1 MKKQN
6 KIIALATIV
15 ALAVTSCSK
24 EVIMEETSKQEP
36 NSTLNIRTRIGD
48 EALQENGPKV
58 SYPVNIYIFN
68 TEGQCSEYLQIT
80 DESTDISVELLE
92 GTYNVYAIA
101 GADATTYELP
111 TKEEATTESQIK
123 LIGEKHGDLM
133 TAENM
138 VSLADGGENTL
149 TLTLQRKV
157 MLIQDI
163 AIKNVPT
170 YIKAVT
176 VTIAPLYESLLIN
189 GSYAEEAG
197 PQEITLTEEEN
208 TKVWK
213 NAEGIY
219 LLPPTSGS
227 ATITVNMTDNGDQI
241 KSYSYTCSDELKANY
256 KIKINGTYSERI
268 GVELSGTISGAEWAG
283 EEEITFDFD
292 ENGSEPISPDDI
304 TPDGEEDNPV
314 ISETAPEVGSFYQ
327 DKYYVLKSESSN
339 GKTNVTLMTTEEADN
354 VIDREISV
362 PNDQD
367 AVRTAVDAAI
377 AELTADSG
385 IEGWRLPTIEEMK
398 YIAENFTN
406 IQDNFYNN
414 GKQLIL
420 AGNSDYYF
428 MMNAGEISSF
438 SFNSKAGTENTQL
451 NSNTL
456 LRPVTVV
463 TFQ

>member
-227 ATITVNMTDNGDQI
+227 ATITVNMTDNEDQI

-268 GVELSGTISGAEWAG
+268 GVELSGTITGAEWAG

-304 TPDGEEDNPV
+304 TPDDEEDNPT
-314 ISETAPEVGSFYQ
+314 ISETAPAVGSFYQ

-377 AELTADSG
+377 AKLTADSD
-385 IEGWRLPTIEEMK
+385 IKGWRLPTIEEMD
-398 YIAENFTN
+398 YISENIDNIRVHFENAKKDFFDFSEFYFMTKQDAISSYSFSSKTN
-406 IQDNFYNN
+406 PEHT
-414 GKQLIL
+414 IL
-420 AGNSDYYF
+420 AAY
-428 MMNAGEISSF
+428 
-438 SFNSKAGTENTQL
+438 
-451 NSNTL
+451 TL
-456 LRPVTVV
+456 LRPVAVV

>member
-213 NAEGIY
+213 NAEGMY

-227 ATITVNMTDNGDQI
+227 ATITVNMTDNENQI

-268 GVELSGTISGAEWAG
+268 GVELSGTITGAEWAG

-292 ENGSEPISPDDI
+292 ETGSEPIAPDDSNKD
-304 TPDGEEDNPV
+304 DGEDNPT
-314 ISETAPEVGSFYQ
+314 ISETAPAVGSFYQ

-377 AELTADSG
+377 AKLTADSD
-385 IEGWRLPTIEEMK
+385 IKGWRLPTIEEMD
-398 YIAENFTN
+398 YISENIDNIRVHFENAKKDFFDFSEFYFMTKQDVISSYSFSSKTN
-406 IQDNFYNN
+406 PEHT
-414 GKQLIL
+414 IL
-420 AGNSDYYF
+420 AAY
-428 MMNAGEISSF
+428 
-438 SFNSKAGTENTQL
+438 
-451 NSNTL
+451 TL
-456 LRPVTVV
+456 LRPVAVV

>member
-1 MKKQN
+1 MKNQK

-227 ATITVNMTDNGDQI
+227 ATITVNMTDNEDQI

-268 GVELSGTISGAEWAG
+268 GVELSGTITGEEWAG

-292 ENGSEPISPDDI
+292 ETGSEPIAPDDS
-304 TPDGEEDNPV
+304 TKDDGEDNPT
-314 ISETAPEVGSFYQ
+314 ISETAPAVGSFYQ

-377 AELTADSG
+377 AKLTADSD
-385 IEGWRLPTIEEMK
+385 IKGWRLPTIEEMD
-398 YIAENFTN
+398 YISENIDNIRVHFENAKKDFFDFSEFYFMTKQDVISSYSFSSKTN
-406 IQDNFYNN
+406 PEHT
-414 GKQLIL
+414 IL
-420 AGNSDYYF
+420 AAY
-428 MMNAGEISSF
+428 
-438 SFNSKAGTENTQL
+438 
-451 NSNTL
+451 TL
-456 LRPVTVV
+456 LRPVAVV

>member
-227 ATITVNMTDNGDQI
+227 ATITVNMTDNENQI

-268 GVELSGTISGAEWAG
+268 GVELSGTITGAEWAG

-292 ENGSEPISPDDI
+292 ETGSEPIAPDDSNKD
-304 TPDGEEDNPV
+304 DGEDNPT
-314 ISETAPEVGSFYQ
+314 ISETAPAVGSFYQ

-377 AELTADSG
+377 AKLTADSD
-385 IEGWRLPTIEEMK
+385 IKGWRLPTIEEMD
-398 YIAENFTN
+398 YISENIDNIRVHFENAKKDFFDFSEFYFMTKQDVISSYSFSSKTN
-406 IQDNFYNN
+406 PEHT
-414 GKQLIL
+414 IL
-420 AGNSDYYF
+420 AAY
-428 MMNAGEISSF
+428 
-438 SFNSKAGTENTQL
+438 
-451 NSNTL
+451 TL
-456 LRPVTVV
+456 LRPVAVV

>member
-1 MKKQN
+1 MKNQN

-227 ATITVNMTDNGDQI
+227 ATITVNMTDNEDQI

-268 GVELSGTISGAEWAG
+268 GVELSGTITGAEWAG

-292 ENGSEPISPDDI
+292 ETGSEPIAPDDS
-304 TPDGEEDNPV
+304 TKDDGEDNPT
-314 ISETAPEVGSFYQ
+314 ISETAPAVGSFYQ

-377 AELTADSG
+377 AKLTADSD
-385 IEGWRLPTIEEMK
+385 IKGWRLPTIEEMD
-398 YIAENFTN
+398 YISENIDNIRVHFENAKKDFFDFSEFYFMTKQDVISSYSFSSKTN
-406 IQDNFYNN
+406 PEHT
-414 GKQLIL
+414 IL
-420 AGNSDYYF
+420 AAY
-428 MMNAGEISSF
+428 
-438 SFNSKAGTENTQL
+438 
-451 NSNTL
+451 TL
-456 LRPVTVV
+456 LRPVAVV

>member
-1 MKKQN
+1 MKNQN

-213 NAEGIY
+213 NAEGMY
-219 LLPPTSGS
+219 LLPPTGAS
-227 ATITVNMTDNGDQI
+227 ATITINMTDNEDQI

-268 GVELSGTISGAEWAG
+268 GVELSGTITGAEWAG

-292 ENGSEPISPDDI
+292 ETGSEPIAPDDS
-304 TPDGEEDNPV
+304 TKDDGEDNPT
-314 ISETAPEVGSFYQ
+314 ISETAPAVGSFYQ
-327 DKYYVLKSESSN
+327 DKYYVLKSESAN
-339 GKTNVTLMTTEEADN
+339 GKTNVTLMTTEETN
-354 VIDREISV
+354 SVIKEVVDVSNE
-362 PNDQD
+362 QD
-367 AVRTAVDAAI
+367 DVRSAVNAAI
-377 AELTADSG
+377 AELTADSD
-385 IEGWRLPTIEEMK
+385 IKGWRLPTIEEMD
-398 YIAENFTN
+398 YISENIDNIRVHFENAKKDFFDFSEFYFMTKQDVISSYSFSSKTN
-406 IQDNFYNN
+406 PEHT
-414 GKQLIL
+414 IL
-420 AGNSDYYF
+420 AAY
-428 MMNAGEISSF
+428 
-438 SFNSKAGTENTQL
+438 
-451 NSNTL
+451 TL
-456 LRPVTVV
+456 LRPVAVV

>member
-1 MKKQN
+1 MKDIYKS
-6 KIIALATIV
+6 IAFATIA
-15 ALAVTSCSK
+15 ALTITSCSK

-48 EALQENGPKV
+48 DALQEDGPKV
-58 SYPVNIYIFN
+58 SYPVNIYIFD

-101 GADATTYELP
+101 GADATTYDLP
-111 TKEEATTESQIK
+111 SKEEATTESQVK

-170 YIKAVT
+170 YVKAVT

-227 ATITVNMTDNGDQI
+227 ATITVNMTDNEDQI

-268 GVELSGTISGAEWAG
+268 GVELSGTITGAEWAG

-292 ENGSEPISPDDI
+292 EKGSSTNETEDGTTDDS
-304 TPDGEEDNPV
+304 EDNPT
-314 ISETAPEVGSFYQ
+314 ISETAPAVGSFYQ

-339 GKTNVTLMTTEEADN
+339 GKTNVTLMATEEMNN
-354 VIDREISV
+354 VLKEVVDVS
-362 PNDQD
+362 NDQD
-367 AVRTAVDAAI
+367 DVRAAVDAAI
-377 AELTADSG
+377 VGLTADSD
-385 IEGWRLPTIEEMK
+385 ITGWRLPTIEEMD
-398 YIAENFTN
+398 YISANIKSIESHLENANKKGFDRTFFYFMTKQDVISSYSFSNKTN
-406 IQDNFYNN
+406 PEHT
-414 GKQLIL
+414 IL
-420 AGNSDYYF
+420 AAY
-428 MMNAGEISSF
+428 
-438 SFNSKAGTENTQL
+438 
-451 NSNTL
+451 TL
-456 LRPVTVV
+456 LRPVAVV

>member
-6 KIIALATIV
+6 KIIALTTIV

-227 ATITVNMTDNGDQI
+227 ATITVNMTDNENQI

-268 GVELSGTISGAEWAG
+268 GVELSGTITGAEWAG

-292 ENGSEPISPDDI
+292 ETGSEPIAPDDS
-304 TPDGEEDNPV
+304 TKDDGEDNPT
-314 ISETAPEVGSFYQ
+314 ISETAPAVGSFYQ

-377 AELTADSG
+377 AKLTADSD
-385 IEGWRLPTIEEMK
+385 IKGWRLPTIEEMD
-398 YIAENFTN
+398 YISENIDNIRVHFENAKKDFFDFSEFYFMTKQDVISSYSFSSKTN
-406 IQDNFYNN
+406 PEHT
-414 GKQLIL
+414 IL
-420 AGNSDYYF
+420 ATY
-428 MMNAGEISSF
+428 
-438 SFNSKAGTENTQL
+438 
-451 NSNTL
+451 TL
-456 LRPVTVV
+456 LRPVAVV

>member
-1 MKKQN
+1 MKNQK

-227 ATITVNMTDNGDQI
+227 ATITVNMTDNEDQI

-268 GVELSGTISGAEWAG
+268 GVELSGTITGAEWAG

-292 ENGSEPISPDDI
+292 ETGSEPIAPDDI

-314 ISETAPEVGSFYQ
+314 ISETAPAVGSFYQ

-377 AELTADSG
+377 AKLTADSD
-385 IEGWRLPTIEEMK
+385 IKGWRLPTIEEMD
-398 YIAENFTN
+398 YISENIDNIRVHFENAKKDFFDFSEFYFMTKQDVISSYSFSSKTN
-406 IQDNFYNN
+406 PEHT
-414 GKQLIL
+414 IL
-420 AGNSDYYF
+420 AAY
-428 MMNAGEISSF
+428 
-438 SFNSKAGTENTQL
+438 
-451 NSNTL
+451 TL
-456 LRPVTVV
+456 LRPVAVV

>member
-1 MKKQN
+1 MKNQN

-213 NAEGIY
+213 NAEGMY
-219 LLPPTSGS
+219 LLPPTGAS
-227 ATITVNMTDNGDQI
+227 ATITINMTDNEDQI

-268 GVELSGTISGAEWAG
+268 GVELSGTITGAEWAG

-327 DKYYVLKSESSN
+327 DKYYVLKSESAN
-339 GKTNVTLMTTEEADN
+339 GKTNVTLMTTEETN
-354 VIDREISV
+354 SVIKEVVDVSNE
-362 PNDQD
+362 QD
-367 AVRTAVDAAI
+367 DVRSAVNAAI
-377 AELTADSG
+377 AELTADSD
-385 IEGWRLPTIEEMK
+385 IKGWRLPTIEEMD
-398 YIAENFTN
+398 YIFANIESIENHLENANKNKIDRTYFYFMTK
-406 IQDNFYNN
+406 QDVISSYSFEDNRPNHEHT
-414 GKQLIL
+414 IL
-420 AGNSDYYF
+420 AAY
-428 MMNAGEISSF
+428 
-438 SFNSKAGTENTQL
+438 
-451 NSNTL
+451 TL
-456 LRPVTVV
+456 LRPVAVV

>member
-123 LIGEKHGDLM
+123 LIGEKHGGLM
-133 TAENM
+133 TAVNM

-227 ATITVNMTDNGDQI
+227 ATITVNMTDNEDQI

-304 TPDGEEDNPV
+304 TPDDGEDNPT
-314 ISETAPEVGSFYQ
+314 ISETAPAVGSFYQ

-377 AELTADSG
+377 AKLTADSD
-385 IEGWRLPTIEEMK
+385 IKGWRLPTIEEMD
-398 YIAENFTN
+398 YISENIDNIRVHFENAKKDFFDFSEFYFMTKQDVISSYSFSSKTN
-406 IQDNFYNN
+406 PEHT
-414 GKQLIL
+414 IL
-420 AGNSDYYF
+420 AAY
-428 MMNAGEISSF
+428 
-438 SFNSKAGTENTQL
+438 
-451 NSNTL
+451 TL
-456 LRPVTVV
+456 LRPVAVV

>member
-138 VSLADGGENTL
+138 VSLAVGGENTL

-227 ATITVNMTDNGDQI
+227 ATITVNMTDNEDQI

-268 GVELSGTISGAEWAG
+268 GVELSGTITGAEWAG

-292 ENGSEPISPDDI
+292 ETGSEPIAPDDS
-304 TPDGEEDNPV
+304 TKDDGEDNPT
-314 ISETAPEVGSFYQ
+314 ISETAPAVGSFYQ

-377 AELTADSG
+377 AKLTADSD
-385 IEGWRLPTIEEMK
+385 IKGWRLPTIEEMD
-398 YIAENFTN
+398 YISENIDNIRVHFENAKKDFFDFSEFYFMTKQDVISSYSFSSKTN
-406 IQDNFYNN
+406 PEHT
-414 GKQLIL
+414 IL
-420 AGNSDYYF
+420 AAY
-428 MMNAGEISSF
+428 
-438 SFNSKAGTENTQL
+438 
-451 NSNTL
+451 TL
-456 LRPVTVV
+456 LRPVAVV

>member
-1 MKKQN
+1 MNNQN

-227 ATITVNMTDNGDQI
+227 ATITVNMTDNEDQI

-268 GVELSGTISGAEWAG
+268 GVELSGTITGAEWAG

-292 ENGSEPISPDDI
+292 ETGSEPIAPDDS
-304 TPDGEEDNPV
+304 TKDDGEDNPT
-314 ISETAPEVGSFYQ
+314 ISETAPAVGSFYQ

-377 AELTADSG
+377 AKLTADSD
-385 IEGWRLPTIEEMK
+385 IKGWRLPTIEEMD
-398 YIAENFTN
+398 YISENIDN
-406 IQDNFYNN
+406 IRVHFENAKKDFFDF
-414 GKQLIL
+414 
-420 AGNSDYYF
+420 SEFYF
-428 MMNAGEISSF
+428 MTKQDVISSYSF
-438 SFNSKAGTENTQL
+438 SHCC
-451 NSNTL
+451 
-456 LRPVTVV
+456 PVKVDK
-463 TFQ
+463 

>member
-213 NAEGIY
+213 NAEGMY

-227 ATITVNMTDNGDQI
+227 ATITVNMTDNEDQI

-268 GVELSGTISGAEWAG
+268 GVELSGTITGAEWAG

-292 ENGSEPISPDDI
+292 ETGSEPIAPDDS
-304 TPDGEEDNPV
+304 TKDDGEDNPT
-314 ISETAPEVGSFYQ
+314 ISETAPAVGSFYQ

-377 AELTADSG
+377 AKLTADSD
-385 IEGWRLPTIEEMK
+385 IKGWRLPTIEEMD
-398 YIAENFTN
+398 YISENIDNIRVHFENAKKDFFDFSEFYFMTKQDVISSYSFSSKTN
-406 IQDNFYNN
+406 PEHT
-414 GKQLIL
+414 IL
-420 AGNSDYYF
+420 AAY
-428 MMNAGEISSF
+428 
-438 SFNSKAGTENTQL
+438 
-451 NSNTL
+451 TL
-456 LRPVTVV
+456 LRPVAVV

>member
-213 NAEGIY
+213 NAEGMY

-227 ATITVNMTDNGDQI
+227 ATITVNMTDNENQI

-268 GVELSGTISGAEWAG
+268 GVELSGTITGAEWAG

-292 ENGSEPISPDDI
+292 ETGSEPIAPDDSNKD
-304 TPDGEEDNPV
+304 DGEDNPT
-314 ISETAPEVGSFYQ
+314 ISETAPAVGSFYQ
-327 DKYYVLKSESSN
+327 DK
-339 GKTNVTLMTTEEADN
+339 
-354 VIDREISV
+354 
-362 PNDQD
+362 
-367 AVRTAVDAAI
+367 
-377 AELTADSG
+377 
-385 IEGWRLPTIEEMK
+385 
-398 YIAENFTN
+398 
-406 IQDNFYNN
+406 
-414 GKQLIL
+414 
-420 AGNSDYYF
+420 
-428 MMNAGEISSF
+428 
-438 SFNSKAGTENTQL
+438 
-451 NSNTL
+451 
-456 LRPVTVV
+456 
-463 TFQ
+463 

>member
-227 ATITVNMTDNGDQI
+227 ATITVNMTDNEDQI

-292 ENGSEPISPDDI
+292 ETGSEPIAPDDSNKD
-304 TPDGEEDNPV
+304 DGEDNPT
-314 ISETAPEVGSFYQ
+314 ISETAPAVGSFYQ

-377 AELTADSG
+377 AKLTADSD
-385 IEGWRLPTIEEMK
+385 IKGWRLPTIEEMD
-398 YIAENFTN
+398 YISENIDNIRVHFENAKKDFFDFSEFYFMTKQDVISSYSFSSKTN
-406 IQDNFYNN
+406 PEHT
-414 GKQLIL
+414 IL
-420 AGNSDYYF
+420 ATY
-428 MMNAGEISSF
+428 
-438 SFNSKAGTENTQL
+438 
-451 NSNTL
+451 TL
-456 LRPVTVV
+456 LRPVAVV

>member
-227 ATITVNMTDNGDQI
+227 ATITVNMTDNEDQI

-268 GVELSGTISGAEWAG
+268 GVQLSGTISGAEWAG

-304 TPDGEEDNPV
+304 TPDDEEDNPV

-339 GKTNVTLMTTEEADN
+339 GKTNVTLMTTEETDN
-354 VIDREISV
+354 VIDREIAV
-362 PNDQD
+362 PNEQD
-367 AVRTAVDAAI
+367 DVRTAVDAAI

>member
-213 NAEGIY
+213 NAEGMY
-219 LLPPTSGS
+219 LLPPTGAS
-227 ATITVNMTDNGDQI
+227 ATITVNMTDNEDQI

-268 GVELSGTISGAEWAG
+268 GVQLSGTISGAEWAG

-304 TPDGEEDNPV
+304 TPDDEEDNPT
-314 ISETAPEVGSFYQ
+314 ISETAPAVGSFYQ

-377 AELTADSG
+377 AKLTADSD
-385 IEGWRLPTIEEMK
+385 IKGWRLPTIEEMD
-398 YIAENFTN
+398 YISENIDNIRVHFENAKKDFFDFSEFYFMTKQDVISSYSFSSKTN
-406 IQDNFYNN
+406 PEHT
-414 GKQLIL
+414 IL
-420 AGNSDYYF
+420 AAY
-428 MMNAGEISSF
+428 
-438 SFNSKAGTENTQL
+438 
-451 NSNTL
+451 TL
-456 LRPVTVV
+456 LRPVAVV

>member
-227 ATITVNMTDNGDQI
+227 ATITVNMTDNEDQI

-268 GVELSGTISGAEWAG
+268 GVELSGTITGAEWAG

-304 TPDGEEDNPV
+304 TPDDEEDNPT
-314 ISETAPEVGSFYQ
+314 ISETAPAVGSFYQ

-377 AELTADSG
+377 AKLTADSD
-385 IEGWRLPTIEEMK
+385 IKGWRLPTIEEMD
-398 YIAENFTN
+398 YISENIDNIRVHFENAKKDFFDFSEFYFMTKQDVISSYSFSSKTN
-406 IQDNFYNN
+406 PEHT
-414 GKQLIL
+414 IL
-420 AGNSDYYF
+420 AAY
-428 MMNAGEISSF
+428 
-438 SFNSKAGTENTQL
+438 
-451 NSNTL
+451 TL
-456 LRPVTVV
+456 LRPVAVV

>member
-227 ATITVNMTDNGDQI
+227 ATITVNMTDNENQI

-268 GVELSGTISGAEWAG
+268 GVELSGTITGAEWAG

-292 ENGSEPISPDDI
+292 ETGSEPIAPDDI

-314 ISETAPEVGSFYQ
+314 ISETAPAVGSFYQ

-377 AELTADSG
+377 AKLTADSD
-385 IEGWRLPTIEEMK
+385 IKGWRLPTIEEMD
-398 YIAENFTN
+398 YISENIDNIRVHFENAKKDFFDFSEFYFMTKQDVISSYSFSSKTN
-406 IQDNFYNN
+406 PEHT
-414 GKQLIL
+414 IL
-420 AGNSDYYF
+420 AAY
-428 MMNAGEISSF
+428 
-438 SFNSKAGTENTQL
+438 
-451 NSNTL
+451 TL
-456 LRPVTVV
+456 LRPVAVV

>member
-227 ATITVNMTDNGDQI
+227 ATITVNMTDNEDQI

-268 GVELSGTISGAEWAG
+268 GVKLSGTITGAEWAG

-292 ENGSEPISPDDI
+292 ETGSEPIAPDDI

-377 AELTADSG
+377 AKLTADSD
-385 IEGWRLPTIEEMK
+385 IKGWRLPTIEEMD
-398 YIAENFTN
+398 YISENIDNIRVHFENAKKDFFDFSEFYFMTKQDVISSYSFSSKTN
-406 IQDNFYNN
+406 PEHT
-414 GKQLIL
+414 IL
-420 AGNSDYYF
+420 AAY
-428 MMNAGEISSF
+428 
-438 SFNSKAGTENTQL
+438 
-451 NSNTL
+451 TL
-456 LRPVTVV
+456 LRPVAVV

>member
-227 ATITVNMTDNGDQI
+227 ATITVNMTDNEGQI

-268 GVELSGTISGAEWAG
+268 GVELSGTITGAEWAG

-292 ENGSEPISPDDI
+292 ETGSEPIAPDDSNKD
-304 TPDGEEDNPV
+304 DGEDNPT
-314 ISETAPEVGSFYQ
+314 ISETAPAVGSFYQ

-377 AELTADSG
+377 AKLTADSD
-385 IEGWRLPTIEEMK
+385 IKGWRLPTIEEMD
-398 YIAENFTN
+398 YISENIDNIRVHFENAKKDFFDFSEFYFMTKQDVISSYSFSSKTN
-406 IQDNFYNN
+406 PEHT
-414 GKQLIL
+414 IL
-420 AGNSDYYF
+420 AAY
-428 MMNAGEISSF
+428 
-438 SFNSKAGTENTQL
+438 
-451 NSNTL
+451 TL
-456 LRPVTVV
+456 LRPVAVV

>member
-227 ATITVNMTDNGDQI
+227 ATITVNMTDYEDQI

-268 GVELSGTISGAEWAG
+268 GVELSGTITGAEWAG

-304 TPDGEEDNPV
+304 TPDDEEDNPT
-314 ISETAPEVGSFYQ
+314 ISETAPAVGSFYQ

-377 AELTADSG
+377 AKLTADSD
-385 IEGWRLPTIEEMK
+385 IKGWRLPTIEEMD
-398 YIAENFTN
+398 YISENIDNIRVHFENAKKDFFDFSEFYFMTKQDVISSYSFSSKTN
-406 IQDNFYNN
+406 PEHT
-414 GKQLIL
+414 IL
-420 AGNSDYYF
+420 AAY
-428 MMNAGEISSF
+428 
-438 SFNSKAGTENTQL
+438 
-451 NSNTL
+451 TL
-456 LRPVTVV
+456 LRPVAVV

>member
-1 MKKQN
+1 M
-6 KIIALATIV
+6 
-15 ALAVTSCSK
+15 
-24 EVIMEETSKQEP
+24 
-36 NSTLNIRTRIGD
+36 R
-48 EALQENGPKV
+48 
-58 SYPVNIYIFN
+58 
-68 TEGQCSEYLQIT
+68 
-80 DESTDISVELLE
+80 
-92 GTYNVYAIA
+92 
-101 GADATTYELP
+101 
-111 TKEEATTESQIK
+111 
-123 LIGEKHGDLM
+123 
-133 TAENM
+133 
-138 VSLADGGENTL
+138 
-149 TLTLQRKV
+149 
-157 MLIQDI
+157 

-227 ATITVNMTDNGDQI
+227 ATITVNMTDNEDQI

-268 GVELSGTISGAEWAG
+268 GVELSGTITGAEWAG

-292 ENGSEPISPDDI
+292 ETGSEPIAPDDS
-304 TPDGEEDNPV
+304 TKDDGEDNPT
-314 ISETAPEVGSFYQ
+314 ISETAPAVGSFYQ

-377 AELTADSG
+377 AKLTADSD
-385 IEGWRLPTIEEMK
+385 IKGWRLPTIEEMD
-398 YIAENFTN
+398 YISENIDNIRVHFENAKKDFFDFSEFYFMTKQDVISSYSFSSKTN
-406 IQDNFYNN
+406 PEHT
-414 GKQLIL
+414 IL
-420 AGNSDYYF
+420 AAY
-428 MMNAGEISSF
+428 
-438 SFNSKAGTENTQL
+438 
-451 NSNTL
+451 TL
-456 LRPVTVV
+456 LRPVAVV

>member
-163 AIKNVPT
+163 AIKNVPK

-227 ATITVNMTDNGDQI
+227 ATITVNMTDNEDQI

-268 GVELSGTISGAEWAG
+268 GVELSGTITGAEWAG

-292 ENGSEPISPDDI
+292 ETGSEPIAPDDI

-314 ISETAPEVGSFYQ
+314 ISETAPAVGSFYQ

-377 AELTADSG
+377 AKLTADSD
-385 IEGWRLPTIEEMK
+385 IKGWRLPTIEEMD
-398 YIAENFTN
+398 YISENIDNIRVHFENAKKDFFDFSEFYFMTKQDVISSYSFSSKTN
-406 IQDNFYNN
+406 PEHT
-414 GKQLIL
+414 IL
-420 AGNSDYYF
+420 AAY
-428 MMNAGEISSF
+428 
-438 SFNSKAGTENTQL
+438 
-451 NSNTL
+451 TL
-456 LRPVTVV
+456 LRPVAVV

>member
-197 PQEITLTEEEN
+197 PQEITLAEDGD

-213 NAEGIY
+213 NAEGMY
-219 LLPPTSGS
+219 LLPPTGAS
-227 ATITVNMTDNGDQI
+227 ATITINMTDNEDQI

-268 GVELSGTISGAEWAG
+268 GVELSGTITGAEWAG

-292 ENGSEPISPDDI
+292 ETGSEPIAPDDI

-327 DKYYVLKSESSN
+327 DKYYVLKSESAN
-339 GKTNVTLMTTEEADN
+339 GKTNVTLMTTEETN
-354 VIDREISV
+354 SVIKEVVDVSNE
-362 PNDQD
+362 QD
-367 AVRTAVDAAI
+367 DVRSAVNAAI
-377 AELTADSG
+377 AELTADSD
-385 IEGWRLPTIEEMK
+385 IKGWRLPTIEEMD
-398 YIAENFTN
+398 YIFANIESIENHLENANKNKIDRTYFYFMTK
-406 IQDNFYNN
+406 QDVISSYSFEDNRPNHEHT
-414 GKQLIL
+414 IL
-420 AGNSDYYF
+420 AAY
-428 MMNAGEISSF
+428 
-438 SFNSKAGTENTQL
+438 
-451 NSNTL
+451 TL
-456 LRPVTVV
+456 LRPVAVV

>member
-227 ATITVNMTDNGDQI
+227 ATITVNMTDNEDQI

-268 GVELSGTISGAEWAG
+268 GVELSGTITGAEWAG

-292 ENGSEPISPDDI
+292 ETGSEPIAPDDS
-304 TPDGEEDNPV
+304 TKDDGEDNPT
-314 ISETAPEVGSFYQ
+314 ISETAPAVGSFYQ

-377 AELTADSG
+377 AKLTADSD
-385 IEGWRLPTIEEMK
+385 IKGWRLPTIEEMD
-398 YIAENFTN
+398 YISENIDNIRVHFENAKKDFFDFSEFYFMTKQDVISSYSFSSKTN
-406 IQDNFYNN
+406 PEHT
-414 GKQLIL
+414 IL
-420 AGNSDYYF
+420 ATY
-428 MMNAGEISSF
+428 
-438 SFNSKAGTENTQL
+438 
-451 NSNTL
+451 TL
-456 LRPVTVV
+456 LRPVAVV

>member
-227 ATITVNMTDNGDQI
+227 ATITVNMTDNEDQI

-268 GVELSGTISGAEWAG
+268 GVELSGTITGAEWAG

-292 ENGSEPISPDDI
+292 ETGSEPIAPDDI

-314 ISETAPEVGSFYQ
+314 ISETAPAVGSFYQ

-377 AELTADSG
+377 AKLTADSD
-385 IEGWRLPTIEEMK
+385 IKGWRLPTIEEMD
-398 YIAENFTN
+398 YISENIDNIRVHFENAKKDFFDFSEFYFMTKQDVISSYSFSSKTN
-406 IQDNFYNN
+406 PEHT
-414 GKQLIL
+414 IL
-420 AGNSDYYF
+420 AAY
-428 MMNAGEISSF
+428 
-438 SFNSKAGTENTQL
+438 
-451 NSNTL
+451 TL
-456 LRPVTVV
+456 LRPVAVV

>member
-227 ATITVNMTDNGDQI
+227 ATITVNMTDNEDQI

-268 GVELSGTISGAEWAG
+268 GVELSGTITGAEWAG

-292 ENGSEPISPDDI
+292 ETGSEPIAPDDS
-304 TPDGEEDNPV
+304 TKDDGEDNPT
-314 ISETAPEVGSFYQ
+314 ISETAPAVGSFYQ

-377 AELTADSG
+377 AKLTADSD
-385 IEGWRLPTIEEMK
+385 IKGWRLPTIEEMD
-398 YIAENFTN
+398 YISENIDNIRVHFENAKKDFFDFSEFYFMTKQDVISSYSFSSKTN
-406 IQDNFYNN
+406 PEHT
-414 GKQLIL
+414 IL
-420 AGNSDYYF
+420 AAY
-428 MMNAGEISSF
+428 
-438 SFNSKAGTENTQL
+438 
-451 NSNTL
+451 TL
-456 LRPVTVV
+456 LRPVAVV

>member
-227 ATITVNMTDNGDQI
+227 ATITVNMTDNEDQI

-268 GVELSGTISGAEWAG
+268 GVELSGTITGAEWAG

-292 ENGSEPISPDDI
+292 ETGSEPIAPDDSNKD
-304 TPDGEEDNPV
+304 DGEDNPT
-314 ISETAPEVGSFYQ
+314 ISETAPAVGSFYQ

-377 AELTADSG
+377 AKLTADSD
-385 IEGWRLPTIEEMK
+385 IKGWRLPTIEEMD
-398 YIAENFTN
+398 YISENIDNIRVHFENAKKDFFDFSEFYFMTKQDVISSYSFSSKTN
-406 IQDNFYNN
+406 PEHT
-414 GKQLIL
+414 IL
-420 AGNSDYYF
+420 AAY
-428 MMNAGEISSF
+428 
-438 SFNSKAGTENTQL
+438 
-451 NSNTL
+451 TL

>member
-213 NAEGIY
+213 NAEGMY

-227 ATITVNMTDNGDQI
+227 ATITVNMTDNENQI

-268 GVELSGTISGAEWAG
+268 GVELSGTITGAEWAG

-292 ENGSEPISPDDI
+292 ETGSEPIAPDDS
-304 TPDGEEDNPV
+304 TKDDGEDNPT
-314 ISETAPEVGSFYQ
+314 ISETAPAVGSFYQ

-377 AELTADSG
+377 AKLTADSD
-385 IEGWRLPTIEEMK
+385 IKGWRLPTIEEMD
-398 YIAENFTN
+398 YISENIDNIRVHFENAKKDFFDFSEFYFMTKQDVISSYSFSSKTN
-406 IQDNFYNN
+406 PEHT
-414 GKQLIL
+414 IL
-420 AGNSDYYF
+420 AAY
-428 MMNAGEISSF
+428 
-438 SFNSKAGTENTQL
+438 
-451 NSNTL
+451 TL
-456 LRPVTVV
+456 LRPVAVV

>member
-197 PQEITLTEEEN
+197 PQEITLTEEED

-227 ATITVNMTDNGDQI
+227 ATITVNMTDNEDQI

-268 GVELSGTISGAEWAG
+268 GVELSGTITGAEWAG

-292 ENGSEPISPDDI
+292 ETGSEPIAPDDI

-377 AELTADSG
+377 AKLTADSD
-385 IEGWRLPTIEEMK
+385 IKGWRLPTIEEMD
-398 YIAENFTN
+398 YISENIDN
-406 IQDNFYNN
+406 IRVHFENAKKDFFDF
-414 GKQLIL
+414 
-420 AGNSDYYF
+420 SEFYF
-428 MMNAGEISSF
+428 MTKQDVISSYSF
-438 SFNSKAGTENTQL
+438 SL
-451 NSNTL
+451 
-456 LRPVTVV
+456 
-463 TFQ
+463 

>member
-213 NAEGIY
+213 NAEGMY
-219 LLPPTSGS
+219 LLPPTGAS
-227 ATITVNMTDNGDQI
+227 ATITINMTDNEDQI

-268 GVELSGTISGAEWAG
+268 GVELSGTITGAEWAG

-304 TPDGEEDNPV
+304 TPDDEEDNPV

-327 DKYYVLKSESSN
+327 DKYYVLKSESAN
-339 GKTNVTLMTTEEADN
+339 GKTNVTLMTTEETDN
-354 VIDREISV
+354 VIDREIAV
-362 PNDQD
+362 PNEQD
-367 AVRTAVDAAI
+367 DVRTAVDAAI

>member
-1 MKKQN
+1 MKNQK

-227 ATITVNMTDNGDQI
+227 ATITVNMTDNEDQI

-268 GVELSGTISGAEWAG
+268 GVELSGTITGAEWAG

-292 ENGSEPISPDDI
+292 ETGSEPIAPDDSNKD
-304 TPDGEEDNPV
+304 DGEDNPT
-314 ISETAPEVGSFYQ
+314 ISETAPAVGSFYQ

-377 AELTADSG
+377 AKLTADSD
-385 IEGWRLPTIEEMK
+385 IKGWRLPTIEEMD
-398 YIAENFTN
+398 YISENIDNIRVHFENAKKDFFDFSEFYFMTKQDVISSYSFSSKTN
-406 IQDNFYNN
+406 PEHT
-414 GKQLIL
+414 IL
-420 AGNSDYYF
+420 AAY
-428 MMNAGEISSF
+428 
-438 SFNSKAGTENTQL
+438 
-451 NSNTL
+451 TL
-456 LRPVTVV
+456 LRPVAVV

>member
-227 ATITVNMTDNGDQI
+227 ATITVNMTDNEDQI

-268 GVELSGTISGAEWAG
+268 GVELSGTITGAEWAG

-292 ENGSEPISPDDI
+292 ETGSEPISPDDI
-304 TPDGEEDNPV
+304 TPDDEEDNPV

-377 AELTADSG
+377 AKLTADSD
-385 IEGWRLPTIEEMK
+385 IKGWRLPTIEEMD
-398 YIAENFTN
+398 YISENIDNIRVHFENAKKDFFDFSEFYFMTKQDVISSYSFSSKTN
-406 IQDNFYNN
+406 PEHT
-414 GKQLIL
+414 IL
-420 AGNSDYYF
+420 AAY
-428 MMNAGEISSF
+428 
-438 SFNSKAGTENTQL
+438 
-451 NSNTL
+451 TL
-456 LRPVTVV
+456 LRPVAVV

>member
-176 VTIAPLYESLLIN
+176 VTIAPLDESLIIH

-213 NAEGIY
+213 NAEGMY
-219 LLPPTSGS
+219 LLPPTGAS
-227 ATITVNMTDNGDQI
+227 ATITVNMTDNEDQI

-268 GVELSGTISGAEWAG
+268 GVQLSGTISGAEWAG

-304 TPDGEEDNPV
+304 TPDDEEDNPT
-314 ISETAPEVGSFYQ
+314 ISETAPAVGSFYQ

-377 AELTADSG
+377 AKLTADSD
-385 IEGWRLPTIEEMK
+385 IKGWRLPTIEEMD
-398 YIAENFTN
+398 YISENIDNIRVHFENAKKDFFDFSEFYFMTKQDVISSYSFSSKTN
-406 IQDNFYNN
+406 PEHT
-414 GKQLIL
+414 IL
-420 AGNSDYYF
+420 AAY
-428 MMNAGEISSF
+428 
-438 SFNSKAGTENTQL
+438 
-451 NSNTL
+451 TL
-456 LRPVTVV
+456 LRPVAVV